1 MIRYT
6 DQIAGIRPEQLD
18 GFFEGSPDPPTP
30 DTHLKILAASD
41 EVALAID
48 DQTGAVVGFI
58 TAISDGVLSAYI
70 PLLEVLPDHRGQG
83 IGHELL
89 RRMLQRLDG
98 MYMID
103 LICDARAQPFYQ
115 SAGMEPATGM
125 MRRNYERQSGMH
137 PGDAGAGGT

>member
-6 DQIAGIRPEQLD
+6 DQIAGIRPEQLA
-18 GFFEGSPDPPTP
+18 GFFEGWPDPPTP
-30 DTHLKILAASD
+30 DTHLKILAASH

-48 DQTGAVVGFI
+48 DQSGAVVGFI

-89 RRMLQRLDG
+89 RIMLQRLDG
-98 MYMID
+98 VYMID
-103 LICDARAQPFYQ
+103 LICDARAQSFYQ

-125 MRRNYERQSGMH
+125 VRRNYERQSARH
-137 PGDAGAGGT
+137 PDDAPTGGA